1 MTTPTTR
8 AFYRSSA
15 ASSRSTSPSPPPL
28 FPGMVLPQDPPPYS
42 RRSNNNNSGSNT
54 NNHYTTTGM
63 PASTGSPNGN
73 SLSSSNFYS
82 SNTTTASVR
91 PTTIASV
98 AAATAASLVN
108 GIRGGARDKH
118 HHDNHH
124 HHNIHDSL
132 THTSRHHHSL
142 SNSSTQSDQI
152 PSALVDKHF
161 VYYPSSS
168 TSSRVRSLRK
178 RLLNRR
184 VIGFGLILA
193 LIALFSLIYLQ
204 PSIPSWQSHHQSDPA
219 HRQPNNH
226 DRYRYDFDYPL
237 DKPRQQAQELERQRV
252 LEQEREQKNRAWR
265 DQHQDDNSNTDTD
278 HSEPGSDN
286 SSSDNNRDQ
295 EEHGGLGSNSDSIN
309 HTDGAGS
316 DARTGPKTIDPE
328 SIVLYRILGN
338 DLPPRHRPGQTLSN
352 VRFILEHEP
361 EFNNTRKLWVLNR
374 IVDPQAESSIIQLL
388 DHHRQ
393 EYIRVPFVEGEYLK
407 QDFKLE
413 DFPEPDFFS
422 SDDYSTFSKVAKLRV
437 LDYTYHDKNRY
448 AMNNNGG
455 RNIAIQHGK
464 SNVDARWIFAFD
476 GNSFMTKNAMEEIKH
491 SIRKHGEV
499 IKYFVVPMARL
510 VDNSQLLKG
519 VDTRPNSKEEPQI
532 IFRNDAEDVYN
543 PDMRYGRRSKLELLW
558 RLGALERGK
567 ISKPSV
573 SWEPREREPIPDKAD
588 FKTVGWVFRLFSGK
602 RSQEENTRQS
612 AAIRAYN
619 RLLAIQDLIDGI
631 DERIAR
637 KTFRSNDLLVYKDD
651 ILMAN
656 RQKYWVG
663 ESGVTRMVNE
673 LQSKADGVLSTRLN
687 LLKKASAED
696 LIIYPADGLG
706 KPIIPKSAPSPIN
719 EDGSSKVITLQGLYD
734 EVTTLTLAHYFT
746 GNETFARAAA
756 NIVRTTL
763 LQEHDQY
770 APVHPT
776 TEETGY
782 LLDHGYSFPALN
794 RLPRVIPKKEGILA
808 SRPLLTIPKDL
819 LKADTMPAFLDSVRM
834 LHRIHV
840 LTQNEYIQLSL
851 VFSTWLEHLVNSPE
865 GIMYAK
871 QGDHRSSF
879 MDLHV
884 AALAAITDDVRLFL
898 RVVNRCR
905 MRVGRQFMII
915 QDSKIKMP
923 FENAYATRQSMAGL
937 LQPGGAATDV
947 SGQELAGMY
956 IDEENDDLDLSLD
969 QSISRPR
976 DLGSMLKDS
985 VMSSKEN
992 VLKYDINQGPIDPLE
1007 EEDEYQRKKP
1017 SPGLEKMVDSADGG
1031 ASKPASNQQQPV
1043 VASSTPPMVADGTGE
1058 PLYTVGELTEKYS
1071 ALNLQYWTL
1080 LTRMVD
1086 NSGMASA
1093 PDLWRHRS
1101 KRGYR
1106 LGDIVRNY
1114 VRQDHYRSSGLRKV
1128 TLDALLYTARTNYD
1142 HVPPRALLIQ
1152 EGDKQSSSSSATG
1165 AATGSSANKA
1175 NLDDRRRG
1183 GRPGSSRGSS
1193 ASSKPYNPS
1202 NEGVLEWGELGLE
1215 ANVFDALA
1223 KDEQDLQ
1230 DSLGGSLP
1238 GTGVP
1243 PFWMLGVVE

>member
-1 MTTPTTR
+1 MTSTNRT
-8 AFYRSSA
+8 FYRSSA

-42 RRSNNNNSGSNT
+42 RRSHHPIDSNMHPFS
-54 NNHYTTTGM
+54 N
-63 PASTGSPNGN
+63 SPNGR

-82 SNTTTASVR
+82 SPNSNAAVR
-91 PTTIASV
+91 PSTLASV
-98 AAATAASLVN
+98 AASAAALVN
-108 GIRGGARDKH
+108 GVTSGGINPDASE
-118 HHDNHH
+118 
-124 HHNIHDSL
+124 IHRS
-132 THTSRHHHSL
+132 TSPFSSRHRHTL
-142 SNSSTQSDQI
+142 SNSSTQSDL
-152 PSALVDKHF
+152 PSALVDKQF
-161 VYYPSSS
+161 VYYPGS
-168 TSSRVRSLRK
+168 TSASSRIRSLRR
-178 RLLNRR
+178 RLFSRKALIYY
-184 VIGFGLILA
+184 VVLGLI
-193 LIALFSLIYLQ
+193 SLLSILYLQ
-204 PSIPSWQSHHQSDPA
+204 PSVPLWKSRRSVESSRHPS
-219 HRQPNNH
+219 NH
-226 DRYRYDFDYPL
+226 DRYTYDFDYPL
-237 DKPRQQAQELERQRV
+237 DKNKQRAQEAERQKAY
-252 LEQEREQKNRAWR
+252 ERENSWR
-265 DQHQDDNSNTDTD
+265 YQEDDSNTGQS
-278 HSEPGSDN
+278 SEETLSQPDKK
-286 SSSDNNRDQ
+286 
-295 EEHGGLGSNSDSIN
+295 EELDLSYGSNSGYNNKEYPHDISGKISP
-309 HTDGAGS
+309 D
-316 DARTGPKTIDPE
+316 

-361 EFNNTRKLWVLNR
+361 QFEKTRKLWVLNR
-374 IVDPQAESSIIQLL
+374 IVDQHAETAIIQLL

-393 EYIRVPFVEGEYLK
+393 EYIRVPFEEQEYLK
-407 QDFKLE
+407 QDFRLE

-455 RNIAIQHGK
+455 RNIAINHGK
-464 SNVDARWIFAFD
+464 TKVDARWIFAFD
-476 GNSFMTKNAMEEIKH
+476 GNSFLTKNAMNEIKQA
-491 SIRKHGEV
+491 IQTHGDDV
-499 IKYFVVPMARL
+499 KYFVVPMARL

-519 VDTRPNSKEEPQI
+519 IDTRPNSKEEPQI
-532 IFRNDAEDVYN
+532 IFRNDAEDVYS

-573 SWEPREREPIPDKAD
+573 SWEPKERDPIPNKAD

-602 RSQEENTRQS
+602 RSQEESTRQS

-637 KTFRSNDLLVYKDD
+637 KTFRSHDLLVYKDS
-651 ILMAN
+651 ILRAN
-656 RQKYWVG
+656 RQRYWIG
-663 ESGVTRMVNE
+663 ESGVTTMVNE
-673 LQSKADGVLSTRLN
+673 LQSKACQVLSQRVN
-687 LLKKASAED
+687 LLKKASAEG
-696 LIIYPADGLG
+696 LILYPSDNQGN
-706 KPIIPKSAPSPIN
+706 PVVPPFSPSTVN
-719 EDGSSKVITLQGLYD
+719 EDGSSKIITLQGLYD

-763 LQEHDQY
+763 LQEHDQHV
-770 APVHPT
+770 ATHPT
-776 TEETGY
+776 TEDTGY

-794 RLPRVIPKKEGILA
+794 RLPRVIPKKEGTLN

-819 LKADTMPAFLDSVRM
+819 LKADTMPAFLDAVRM
-834 LHRIHV
+834 LHKIHV
-840 LTQNEYIQLSL
+840 LTQNEYIQLNL

-865 GIMYAK
+865 GILYAK

-905 MRVGRQFMII
+905 MRVGRQFMIV
-915 QDSKIKMP
+915 QDGKIKMP
-923 FENAYATRQSMAGL
+923 FESSFATRQSMAGI
-937 LQPGGAATDV
+937 LQPGGAAADV
-947 SGQELAGMY
+947 TGQELAGMY
-956 IDEENDDLDLSLD
+956 LDEENDDLDLSLD

-976 DLGSMLKDS
+976 DLGTMLKNS
-985 VMSSKEN
+985 VMSNK
-992 VLKYDINQGPIDPLE
+992 DIKTGSESNSSD
-1007 EEDEYQRKKP
+1007 EEDEYQRKQQTQ
-1017 SPGLEKMVDSADGG
+1017 DSSDMRVSEDEDDDSTLNAQQ
-1031 ASKPASNQQQPV
+1031 KQTQNQL
-1043 VASSTPPMVADGTGE
+1043 ASSTPPMVTEGNAE
-1058 PLYTVGELTEKYS
+1058 PMYTVSELTERYS

-1086 NSGMASA
+1086 NSEMASA

-1128 TLDALLYTARTNYD
+1128 TMDALLFTARANYD
-1142 HVPPRALLIQ
+1142 HIPPRALITLG
-1152 EGDKQSSSSSATG
+1152 ESDDYRKNTTSSST
-1165 AATGSSANKA
+1165 
-1175 NLDDRRRG
+1175 
-1183 GRPGSSRGSS
+1183 
-1193 ASSKPYNPS
+1193 SSKLYNPA
-1202 NEGVLEWGELGLE
+1202 NEGIMEWGNLGLE
-1215 ANVFDALA
+1215 ANIFEALA
-1223 KDEQDLQ
+1223 RDEQDLK

>member
-42 RRSNNNNSGSNT
+42 RRGNNNNSSNT
-54 NNHYTTTGM
+54 TTANHNHYTTTGM
-63 PASTGSPNGN
+63 PTTTGSPNGN
-73 SLSSSNFYS
+73 SLSSGNFYS

-98 AAATAASLVN
+98 AAATASLVN
-108 GIRGGARDKH
+108 GIRGGARENKINH
-118 HHDNHH
+118 HHDSHH
-124 HHNIHDSL
+124 MHD

-204 PSIPSWQSHHQSDPA
+204 PSIPSWQSRHHKSDPA
-219 HRQPNNH
+219 HRQPSNH

-237 DKPRQQAQELERQRV
+237 DKSRQQAQELERQRV
-252 LEQEREQKNRAWR
+252 LDQERKNHAWR
-265 DQHQDDNSNTDTD
+265 DQDQDDNSNTDQ
-278 HSEPGSDN
+278 SEPGSDN
-286 SSSDNNRDQ
+286 SASDNNKDQ
-295 EEHGGLGSNSDSIN
+295 EELGGLGSNPDSIDR
-309 HTDGAGS
+309 TDDNS
-316 DARTGPKTIDPE
+316 SSESRTGPKTIDPE

-491 SIRKHGEV
+491 SIRKHGEI

-519 VDTRPNSKEEPQI
+519 ADTRPNSKEEPQI

-573 SWEPREREPIPDKAD
+573 SWEPKEREPIPDKAD

-663 ESGVTRMVNE
+663 ESGVTRMINE

-706 KPIIPKSAPSPIN
+706 KPIIPKSAPSPTN

-770 APVHPT
+770 APIHPT

-840 LTQNEYIQLSL
+840 LTQNEYVQLSL

-865 GIMYAK
+865 GILYAK

-905 MRVGRQFMII
+905 MRVGH
-915 QDSKIKMP
+915 
-923 FENAYATRQSMAGL
+923 
-937 LQPGGAATDV
+937 
-947 SGQELAGMY
+947 
-956 IDEENDDLDLSLD
+956 
-969 QSISRPR
+969 
-976 DLGSMLKDS
+976 
-985 VMSSKEN
+985 
-992 VLKYDINQGPIDPLE
+992 NQ
-1007 EEDEYQRKKP
+1007 QQQ
-1017 SPGLEKMVDSADGG
+1017 
-1031 ASKPASNQQQPV
+1031 QQQPV
-1043 VASSTPPMVADGTGE
+1043 VASSTPHMVADGAGE
-1058 PLYTVGELTEKYS
+1058 PLYTVGELTERYS

-1086 NSGMASA
+1086 NSGIASA

-1106 LGDIVRNY
+1106 LGDILRNY
-1114 VRQDHYRSSGLRKV
+1114 VRQDHYRSSSLRKV

-1142 HVPPRALLIQ
+1142 HVPPRARMIQ
-1152 EGDKQSSSSSATG
+1152 EGDKQSSSATG
-1165 AATGSSANKA
+1165 AGSAGVSAGKVN
-1175 NLDDRRRG
+1175 NDDRRKG
-1183 GRPGSSRGSS
+1183 GRPVSLRGGPAS
-1193 ASSKPYNPS
+1193 SSKPYNPS

-1215 ANVFDALA
+1215 ANVFEALA
-1223 KDEQDLQ
+1223 KDDQDFQ

>member
-1 MTTPTTR
+1 MTTTSRT
-8 AFYRSSA
+8 FYRSSA

-42 RRSNNNNSGSNT
+42 RRSNHPSNGNMQHPYPGS
-54 NNHYTTTGM
+54 H
-63 PASTGSPNGN
+63 TGSPNGN

-82 SNTTTASVR
+82 SSNSNASVR
-91 PTTIASV
+91 SSTLASV
-98 AAATAASLVN
+98 AATATALVYGVRGNSGGGGNNRDHGYN
-108 GIRGGARDKH
+108 GDMYPSQQHITA
-118 HHDNHH
+118 
-124 HHNIHDSL
+124 
-132 THTSRHHHSL
+132 SRHHHSL
-142 SNSSTQSDQI
+142 SNSSTQSDL
-152 PSALVDKHF
+152 PSALVDKQF
-161 VYYPSSS
+161 VYYPSAS
-168 TSSRVRSLRK
+168 TSSRLRSLR
-178 RLLNRR
+178 RR
-184 VIGFGLILA
+184 
-193 LIALFSLIYLQ
+193 LFSKRAFHYYTIFAVIAILSLLYLQ
-204 PSIPSWQSHHQSDPA
+204 PSVPFWRSRHSVDTRYQPSS
-219 HRQPNNH
+219 NH
-226 DRYRYDFDYPL
+226 DRQKYDYDFDYPM
-237 DKPRQQAQELERQRV
+237 DKERQRVQELERQRA
-252 LEQEREQKNRAWR
+252 LERESRHWKDAPDDDDDENADPDRHSGDGAPQKNMD
-265 DQHQDDNSNTDTD
+265 DQHNVGYGSVPDN
-278 HSEPGSDN
+278 G
-286 SSSDNNRDQ
+286 RK
-295 EEHGGLGSNSDSIN
+295 DS
-309 HTDGAGS
+309 TG
-316 DARTGPKTIDPE
+316 RTGRYIDPE

-361 EFNNTRKLWVLNR
+361 DFNKTRKLWVLNR
-374 IVDPQAESSIIQLL
+374 IVDVQAETSIIQLL

-393 EYIRVPFVEGEYLK
+393 EYIRIPFEEQDYLK
-407 QDFKLE
+407 QDFRLE

-455 RNIAIQHGK
+455 RNVAIQHGK
-464 SNVDARWIFAFD
+464 ADVDARWIFAFD
-476 GNSFMTKNAMEEIKH
+476 GNSFLTPNAMGEIKLA
-491 SIRKHGEV
+491 IQDHGESV
-499 IKYFVVPMARL
+499 KYFVVPMARL

-532 IFRNDAEDVYN
+532 IFRNDAADVYN
-543 PDMRYGRRSKLELLW
+543 TDMRYGRRSKLELLW

-637 KTFRSNDLLVYKDD
+637 KTFRSNDLLVYKDST
-651 ILMAN
+651 LMAN

-663 ESGVTRMVNE
+663 EPGVSHMVQE
-673 LQSKADGVLSTRLN
+673 LQSKACHVLSTRVN

-696 LIIYPADGLG
+696 LLLYPADSQG
-706 KPIIPKSAPSPIN
+706 KPIIPASSPYAAVN

-763 LQEHDQY
+763 LQENDQY
-770 APVHPT
+770 VAAHPT

-794 RLPRVIPKKEGILA
+794 RLPRVIPKKEGILS

-819 LKADTMPAFLDSVRM
+819 LKADTMPAFLDAVRM

-905 MRVGRQFMII
+905 MRVGRQFMVV
-915 QDSKIKMP
+915 QDGKIKMP
-923 FENAYATRQSMAGL
+923 FESAYATRQSMAGI
-937 LQPGGAATDV
+937 LQPGGAAADV

-956 IDEENDDLDLSLD
+956 LDEENDELDLSLD
-969 QSISRPR
+969 QSISRPK
-976 DLGSMLKDS
+976 DLGAMMKDS
-985 VMSSKEN
+985 VTSNKGSGSS
-992 VLKYDINQGPIDPLE
+992 YDDAAETPE
-1007 EEDEYQRKKP
+1007 EEDDYQRKE
-1017 SPGLEKMVDSADGG
+1017 SPRNGSDADADGDDDKEDG
-1031 ASKPASNQQQPV
+1031 ASSNPQQGSV
-1043 VASSTPPMVADGTGE
+1043 HASSTPPLVSEGSAE
-1058 PLYTVGELTEKYS
+1058 PMYTVTELTERYS
-1071 ALNLQYWTL
+1071 TLNLQYWTL
-1080 LTRMVD
+1080 LTRMVG

-1114 VRQDHYRSSGLRKV
+1114 VRQDHYRSAGLRKV
-1128 TLDALLYTARTNYD
+1128 TMDALLYIARTNYD
-1142 HVPPRALLIQ
+1142 HIPPREQAVR
-1152 EGDKQSSSSSATG
+1152 EGASSSTG
-1165 AATGSSANKA
+1165 KGNVA
-1175 NLDDRRRG
+1175 
-1183 GRPGSSRGSS
+1183 
-1193 ASSKPYNPS
+1193 KPYNPA
-1202 NEGVLEWGELGLE
+1202 NEDVLEWGDLGLE
-1215 ANVFDALA
+1215 ANVFTALTRDD
-1223 KDEQDLQ
+1223 KDFK

-1238 GTGVP
+1238 DNGVP
-1243 PFWMLGVVE
+1243 PFWMLGIVE

>member
-1 MTTPTTR
+1 
-8 AFYRSSA
+8 
-15 ASSRSTSPSPPPL
+15 
-28 FPGMVLPQDPPPYS
+28 
-42 RRSNNNNSGSNT
+42 
-54 NNHYTTTGM
+54 
-63 PASTGSPNGN
+63 
-73 SLSSSNFYS
+73 
-82 SNTTTASVR
+82 
-91 PTTIASV
+91 
-98 AAATAASLVN
+98 
-108 GIRGGARDKH
+108 
-118 HHDNHH
+118 
-124 HHNIHDSL
+124 
-132 THTSRHHHSL
+132 
-142 SNSSTQSDQI
+142 
-152 PSALVDKHF
+152 
-161 VYYPSSS
+161 
-168 TSSRVRSLRK
+168 
-178 RLLNRR
+178 
-184 VIGFGLILA
+184 
-193 LIALFSLIYLQ
+193 
-204 PSIPSWQSHHQSDPA
+204 
-219 HRQPNNH
+219 
-226 DRYRYDFDYPL
+226 
-237 DKPRQQAQELERQRV
+237 
-252 LEQEREQKNRAWR
+252 
-265 DQHQDDNSNTDTD
+265 
-278 HSEPGSDN
+278 
-286 SSSDNNRDQ
+286 
-295 EEHGGLGSNSDSIN
+295 
-309 HTDGAGS
+309 
-316 DARTGPKTIDPE
+316 E

-361 EFNNTRKLWVLNR
+361 EFNNTRKIWVLNR

-388 DHHRQ
+388 EHHRQ
-393 EYIRVPFVEGEYLK
+393 EYFLVPFVESEYLK

-464 SNVDARWIFAFD
+464 TNVDARWIFAFD
-476 GNSFMTKNAMEEIKH
+476 GNSFLTKNAMEEIKH

-499 IKYFVVPMARL
+499 LKYFVVPMARL

-558 RLGALERGK
+558 RLGALERAK
-567 ISKPSV
+567 LSKPSV
-573 SWEPREREPIPDKAD
+573 SWEPREREPIPNKAD

-663 ESGVTRMVNE
+663 ESGVTRMVQE
-673 LQSKADGVLSTRLN
+673 LQSKADGVLSSRLN

-706 KPIIPKSAPSPIN
+706 KPIIP
-719 EDGSSKVITLQGLYD
+719 KVITLQGLYD

-770 APVHPT
+770 VPAHPT

-794 RLPRVIPKKEGILA
+794 RLPRVIPKKEGILS

-905 MRVGRQFMII
+905 MRVGRQFMIV
-915 QDSKIKMP
+915 QDGKIKMP

-937 LQPGGAATDV
+937 LQP
-947 SGQELAGMY
+947 
-956 IDEENDDLDLSLD
+956 
-969 QSISRPR
+969 
-976 DLGSMLKDS
+976 
-985 VMSSKEN
+985 
-992 VLKYDINQGPIDPLE
+992 
-1007 EEDEYQRKKP
+1007 
-1017 SPGLEKMVDSADGG
+1017 
-1031 ASKPASNQQQPV
+1031 
-1043 VASSTPPMVADGTGE
+1043 
-1058 PLYTVGELTEKYS
+1058 ELTERYS

-1086 NSGMASA
+1086 NSGIASA

-1114 VRQDHYRSSGLRKV
+1114 VRQDHYRSSSLRKV
-1128 TLDALLYTARTNYD
+1128 TMDALLYTARTNYD

-1152 EGDKQSSSSSATG
+1152 EGDKTATG
-1165 AATGSSANKA
+1165 TSAAGGAVK
-1175 NLDDRRRG
+1175 DDRRKEGRQTSARG
-1183 GRPGSSRGSS
+1183 G
-1193 ASSKPYNPS
+1193 KPYNPS

-1215 ANVFDALA
+1215 ANIFEALA
-1223 KDEQDLQ
+1223 KDDQDLQ

>member
-1 MTTPTTR
+1 MTTPSTR

-28 FPGMVLPQDPPPYS
+28 FPGMVHPQDPPPYS
-42 RRSNNNNSGSNT
+42 RRGNNPNH
-54 NNHYTTTGM
+54 HYTTTGM
-63 PASTGSPNGN
+63 PAAIGSPNGN
-73 SLSSSNFYS
+73 SLSSGNFYS
-82 SNTTTASVR
+82 SNNSSVR

-98 AAATAASLVN
+98 AAATASLVN
-108 GIRGGARDKH
+108 GIRGKHQDNRD
-118 HHDNHH
+118 NY
-124 HHNIHDSL
+124 I
-132 THTSRHHHSL
+132 SRHHHSL

-152 PSALVDKHF
+152 PSALVDKQF
-161 VYYPSSS
+161 VYHPSSS
-168 TSSRVRSLRK
+168 TASRVRSLRK
-178 RLLNRR
+178 RFFNRR
-184 VIGFGLILA
+184 VIGFGLLLA

-204 PSIPSWQSHHQSDPA
+204 PSIPSWKSSSRHYQSDTA
-219 HRQPNNH
+219 HRQPSNH
-226 DRYRYDFDYPL
+226 ERYKYDFDYPL
-237 DKPRQQAQELERQRV
+237 DKARQQAQERERLRV
-252 LEQEREQKNRAWR
+252 QEQERIWR
-265 DQHQDDNSNTDTD
+265 NQDDATNNDSSAGSDNTSGNNNLSSDNSN
-278 HSEPGSDN
+278 G
-286 SSSDNNRDQ
+286 Q
-295 EEHGGLGSNSDSIN
+295 EGLGGLSPNSHSLDR
-309 HTDGAGS
+309 TDNPPAS
-316 DARTGPKTIDPE
+316 QKGPKPIDPE

-361 EFNNTRKLWVLNR
+361 EFNQTRKLWVLNR

-393 EYIRVPFVEGEYLK
+393 EYIRVPFVEAEYLK

-476 GNSFMTKNAMEEIKH
+476 GNSFLTKNAMEEIKQA
-491 SIRKHGEV
+491 IRNYGET

-573 SWEPREREPIPDKAD
+573 SWEPKEREPIPDKAD
-588 FKTVGWVFRLFSGK
+588 FKTIGWVFRLFSGK

-637 KTFRSNDLLVYKDD
+637 KTFRSDQLLVYKDD

-656 RQKYWVG
+656 RQKYWIG
-663 ESGVTRMVNE
+663 ESGVTHMVQE
-673 LQSKADGVLSTRLN
+673 LQSKADSILSSRLN

-706 KPIIPKSAPSPIN
+706 KPIIPAHAPAAKN

-763 LQEHDQY
+763 LQEHDQI
-770 APVHPT
+770 APVHPS

-840 LTQNEYIQLSL
+840 LTQNEFIQLSL

-915 QDSKIKMP
+915 QDGKIKMP
-923 FENAYATRQSMAGL
+923 FESAYATRQSMAGL

-976 DLGSMLKDS
+976 DLGTMMKDS
-985 VMSSKEN
+985 VMSSKESAPD
-992 VLKYDINQGPIDPLE
+992 YDNNQGSNDGTIDPLAE

-1017 SPGLEKMVDSADGG
+1017 SPGLEKMMRDAADGG
-1031 ASKPASNQQQPV
+1031 SSKQQAPV
-1043 VASSTPPMVADGTGE
+1043 VASSTPHLVPDGTGE
-1058 PLYTVGELTEKYS
+1058 PIYTPAELTERYS
-1071 ALNLQYWTL
+1071 ALNLQYWTQ

-1114 VRQDHYRSSGLRKV
+1114 VRQDHYRSSTLRKV
-1128 TLDALLYTARTNYD
+1128 TLDALLYTARANYD
-1142 HVPPRALLIQ
+1142 HVPSRALLIQ
-1152 EGDKQSSSSSATG
+1152 EADNQAASEADKT
-1165 AATGSSANKA
+1165 NE
-1175 NLDDRRRG
+1175 DRRRG
-1183 GRPGSSRGSS
+1183 GAGRQSTAATSGRSS
-1193 ASSKPYNPS
+1193 APSSKPYNPS

-1215 ANVFDALA
+1215 ANVFEALA

-1243 PFWMLGVVE
+1243 PFWMLGVVG

>member
-1 MTTPTTR
+1 M
-8 AFYRSSA
+8 
-15 ASSRSTSPSPPPL
+15 
-28 FPGMVLPQDPPPYS
+28 
-42 RRSNNNNSGSNT
+42 
-54 NNHYTTTGM
+54 
-63 PASTGSPNGN
+63 
-73 SLSSSNFYS
+73 
-82 SNTTTASVR
+82 
-91 PTTIASV
+91 
-98 AAATAASLVN
+98 
-108 GIRGGARDKH
+108 
-118 HHDNHH
+118 
-124 HHNIHDSL
+124 
-132 THTSRHHHSL
+132 
-142 SNSSTQSDQI
+142 
-152 PSALVDKHF
+152 
-161 VYYPSSS
+161 
-168 TSSRVRSLRK
+168 
-178 RLLNRR
+178 
-184 VIGFGLILA
+184 
-193 LIALFSLIYLQ
+193 
-204 PSIPSWQSHHQSDPA
+204 
-219 HRQPNNH
+219 
-226 DRYRYDFDYPL
+226 
-237 DKPRQQAQELERQRV
+237 
-252 LEQEREQKNRAWR
+252 
-265 DQHQDDNSNTDTD
+265 
-278 HSEPGSDN
+278 
-286 SSSDNNRDQ
+286 
-295 EEHGGLGSNSDSIN
+295 
-309 HTDGAGS
+309 
-316 DARTGPKTIDPE
+316 
-328 SIVLYRILGN
+328 
-338 DLPPRHRPGQTLSN
+338 
-352 VRFILEHEP
+352 
-361 EFNNTRKLWVLNR
+361 
-374 IVDPQAESSIIQLL
+374 
-388 DHHRQ
+388 
-393 EYIRVPFVEGEYLK
+393 
-407 QDFKLE
+407 
-413 DFPEPDFFS
+413 
-422 SDDYSTFSKVAKLRV
+422 
-437 LDYTYHDKNRY
+437 
-448 AMNNNGG
+448 
-455 RNIAIQHGK
+455 
-464 SNVDARWIFAFD
+464 
-476 GNSFMTKNAMEEIKH
+476 
-491 SIRKHGEV
+491 
-499 IKYFVVPMARL
+499 
-510 VDNSQLLKG
+510 
-519 VDTRPNSKEEPQI
+519 
-532 IFRNDAEDVYN
+532 
-543 PDMRYGRRSKLELLW
+543 
-558 RLGALERGK
+558 GALERAK
-567 ISKPSV
+567 LSKPSV
-573 SWEPREREPIPDKAD
+573 SWEPREREPILNKAD

-637 KTFRSNDLLVYKDD
+637 KTFRSNDLLVYKDN

-663 ESGVTRMVNE
+663 ESGVTRMVQE
-673 LQSKADGVLSTRLN
+673 LQSKADGVLSSRLN

-706 KPIIPKSAPSPIN
+706 KPIIPKSAPSPTN
-719 EDGSSKVITLQGLYD
+719 DDGSSRVITLQGLYD

-770 APVHPT
+770 VPTHPT

-794 RLPRVIPKKEGILA
+794 RLPRVIPKKEGILS

-915 QDSKIKMP
+915 QDGKIKMP

-937 LQPGGAATDV
+937 LQPGGAASDV

-976 DLGSMLKDS
+976 DLGAMLKDS
-985 VMSSKEN
+985 MMSNKDATPN
-992 VLKYDINQGPIDPLE
+992 YDNTQVDPLAE
-1007 EEDEYQRKKP
+1007 EEDEYERKKP
-1017 SPGLEKMVDSADGG
+1017 SPGLEQMADL
-1031 ASKPASNQQQPV
+1031 ADSKPQQQQPV
-1043 VASSTPPMVADGTGE
+1043 VASSTPPLVPDGTGE
-1058 PLYTVGELTEKYS
+1058 PLYTVGELTERYS

-1086 NSGMASA
+1086 NSGIASA

-1114 VRQDHYRSSGLRKV
+1114 VRQDHYRSSSLRKV
-1128 TLDALLYTARTNYD
+1128 TMDALLYTARTNYD

-1152 EGDKQSSSSSATG
+1152 DGDKAATDTSAAGG
-1165 AATGSSANKA
+1165 AAK
-1175 NLDDRRRG
+1175 DDRRNGGRQTQATSARG
-1183 GRPGSSRGSS
+1183 G
-1193 ASSKPYNPS
+1193 KPYNPS

-1215 ANVFDALA
+1215 ANVFEALA
-1223 KDEQDLQ
+1223 KDDQDLQ

>member
-1 MTTPTTR
+1 MHP
-8 AFYRSSA
+8 F
-15 ASSRSTSPSPPPL
+15 
-28 FPGMVLPQDPPPYS
+28 
-42 RRSNNNNSGSNT
+42 SNT
-54 NNHYTTTGM
+54 
-63 PASTGSPNGN
+63 SNGR

-82 SNTTTASVR
+82 SPNTTTAVR
-91 PTTIASV
+91 PTTLSTV
-98 AAATAASLVN
+98 AATAAALVN
-108 GIRGGARDKH
+108 GVAGGAKNSDSNEMRRS
-118 HHDNHH
+118 NSPFAR
-124 HHNIHDSL
+124 HN
-132 THTSRHHHSL
+132 HSL
-142 SNSSTQSDQI
+142 SNSSTQSDL
-152 PSALVDKHF
+152 PSALVDKQF
-161 VYYPSSS
+161 IYYPSSS
-168 TSSRVRSLRK
+168 SVSSRFRSIRRRLFSRK
-178 RLLNRR
+178 ALAYYIIL
-184 VIGFGLILA
+184 GLISILSI
-193 LIALFSLIYLQ
+193 LYLQ
-204 PSIPSWQSHHQSDPA
+204 PSVPLWKSRRSVESSHTRS
-219 HRQPNNH
+219 NH

-237 DKPRQQAQELERQRV
+237 DRTRQQAQEAERKKAY
-252 LEQEREQKNRAWR
+252 ERENAWR
-265 DQHQDDNSNTDTD
+265 ED
-278 HSEPGSDN
+278 HSDGQSSEESPSD
-286 SSSDNNRDQ
+286 SEKKDELDIPY
-295 EEHGGLGSNSDSIN
+295 GSNPNTGDKDILHN
-309 HTDGAGS
+309 VEGA
-316 DARTGPKTIDPE
+316 IDPE

-361 EFNNTRKLWVLNR
+361 EFEKTRKLWVLNR
-374 IVDPQAESSIIQLL
+374 IVDQHAETAIIQLL
-388 DHHRQ
+388 EHHRQ
-393 EYIRVPFVEGEYLK
+393 EFIRIPFEEQEYLK
-407 QDFKLE
+407 QDFRIE

-437 LDYTYHDKNRY
+437 LDYTYHDKNKY

-455 RNIAIQHGK
+455 RNIAINHGK
-464 SNVDARWIFAFD
+464 TQVDARWIFAFD
-476 GNSFMTKNAMEEIKH
+476 GNSFLTENAMNEIKH
-491 SIRKHGEV
+491 AIQIYGDAV
-499 IKYFVVPMARL
+499 KYFVVPMARL

-532 IFRNDAEDVYN
+532 IFRNDAADVYN

-573 SWEPREREPIPDKAD
+573 SWEPKERDPIPDKAD

-637 KTFRSNDLLVYKDD
+637 KTFRSQNLLVYKDS
-651 ILMAN
+651 ILRAN

-663 ESGVTRMVNE
+663 ESSVAAMVHE
-673 LQSKADGVLSTRLN
+673 LQSKACQVLTKRVN

-696 LIIYPADGLG
+696 LIIYPGDTQG
-706 KPIIPKSAPSPIN
+706 KPIIPPNSPNTVN

-763 LQEHDQY
+763 LQEYDQHV
-770 APVHPT
+770 ATHPT
-776 TEETGY
+776 TEDTGY

-794 RLPRVIPKKEGILA
+794 RLPRVIPKKEGALN

-819 LKADTMPAFLDSVRM
+819 LKADTMPAFLDAVRM

-865 GIMYAK
+865 GILYAK

-905 MRVGRQFMII
+905 MRVGRQFMVV
-915 QDSKIKMP
+915 QDGKIKMP
-923 FENAYATRQSMAGL
+923 FESAYATRQSMAGI
-937 LQPGGAATDV
+937 LQPGGPAADV
-947 SGQELAGMY
+947 TGQELAGMY
-956 IDEENDDLDLSLD
+956 LDEENDDLDLSLD

-976 DLGSMLKDS
+976 DLGAMMKTSAMSNKDYKS
-985 VMSSKEN
+985 YGSQNNILDDEDEYEQKEEPS
-992 VLKYDINQGPIDPLE
+992 QGSLE
-1007 EEDEYQRKKP
+1007 QETNDDEEDEP
-1017 SPGLEKMVDSADGG
+1017 TPDS
-1031 ASKPASNQQQPV
+1031 QQQDPPQNQF
-1043 VASSTPPMVADGTGE
+1043 ASSTPPLVVDGNAE
-1058 PLYTVGELTEKYS
+1058 PIYTVSELTERYS
-1071 ALNLQYWTL
+1071 TLNLQYWTL

-1086 NSGMASA
+1086 NSEMASA

-1114 VRQDHYRSSGLRKV
+1114 VRQDHYRSSGLRKA
-1128 TLDALLYTARTNYD
+1128 TMDALMYTARTNYD
-1142 HVPPRALLIQ
+1142 NVPSRVLMTLEKATS
-1152 EGDKQSSSSSATG
+1152 DASDRRKSTG
-1165 AATGSSANKA
+1165 AAS
-1175 NLDDRRRG
+1175 
-1183 GRPGSSRGSS
+1183 P
-1193 ASSKPYNPS
+1193 KPHNPA
-1202 NEGVLEWGELGLE
+1202 NEGVLEWGNLGLE
-1215 ANVFDALA
+1215 ANIFEALA
-1223 KDEQDLQ
+1223 RDEQDLK
-1230 DSLGGSLP
+1230 DTLGGSLP

>member
-1 MTTPTTR
+1 
-8 AFYRSSA
+8 
-15 ASSRSTSPSPPPL
+15 
-28 FPGMVLPQDPPPYS
+28 MVHPQDPPPYS
-42 RRSNNNNSGSNT
+42 RRSNN
-54 NNHYTTTGM
+54 
-63 PASTGSPNGN
+63 PAAPNMHPYSPSPNSN

-82 SNTTTASVR
+82 SANSTASVR
-91 PTTIASV
+91 PSTLASV
-98 AAATAASLVN
+98 AATAAALVN
-108 GIRGGARDKH
+108 GVRGGHADGSSELRPP
-118 HHDNHH
+118 
-124 HHNIHDSL
+124 S
-132 THTSRHHHSL
+132 SRHNRSL
-142 SNSSTQSDQI
+142 SNSSTASDL
-152 PSALVDKHF
+152 PSALVDKQF
-161 VYYPSSS
+161 VYYPSPVA
-168 TSSRVRSLRK
+168 SSRLRSIRK
-178 RLLNRR
+178 RLFSRHA
-184 VIGFGLILA
+184 IGFWLLLGLIA
-193 LIALFSLIYLQ
+193 IFSLIYLQ
-204 PSIPSWQSHHQSDPA
+204 PSVPLWKSRRSTDASHY
-219 HRQPNNH
+219 PNNH

-237 DKPRQQAQELERQRV
+237 DKTRQQAQELERQRAAAGREDRWDGSADENSHSG
-252 LEQEREQKNRAWR
+252 EQSGRVSK
-265 DQHQDDNSNTDTD
+265 DDDVVRVDGHGSNHD
-278 HSEPGSDN
+278 SSAAGSAAYGSD
-286 SSSDNNRDQ
+286 R
-295 EEHGGLGSNSDSIN
+295 
-309 HTDGAGS
+309 
-316 DARTGPKTIDPE
+316 IDPE

-361 EFNNTRKLWVLNR
+361 EFTKTRKLWVLNR
-374 IVDPQAESSIIQLL
+374 IVDQHAEASIIQLL

-393 EYIRVPFVEGEYLK
+393 EYIRVPFEESEYLK

-464 SNVDARWIFAFD
+464 NKVDARWIFAFD
-476 GNSFMTKNAMEEIKH
+476 GNSFLTQNAMTEIKQA
-491 SIRKHGEV
+491 IQDYGDAV
-499 IKYFVVPMARL
+499 KYLVVPMARL

-532 IFRNDAEDVYN
+532 IFRNDAADVYN

-558 RLGALERGK
+558 RLGALERAK

-573 SWEPREREPIPDKAD
+573 SWEPKERDPIPDKAD
-588 FKTVGWVFRLFSGK
+588 FRTVGWVFRLFSGK

-619 RLLAIQDLIDGI
+619 RLLAIQDLIDGV

-637 KTFRSNDLLVYKDD
+637 KTFRSNELLVYKDAV
-651 ILMAN
+651 LRSN

-663 ESGVTRMVNE
+663 EAGVTVMVHE
-673 LQSKADGVLSTRLN
+673 LQSKACAVLSQRLN
-687 LLKKASAED
+687 LLKKASAES
-696 LIIYPADGLG
+696 LIIYPADAQG
-706 KPIIPKSAPSPIN
+706 KPVFPPSSPVMTN
-719 EDGSSKVITLQGLYD
+719 DDGSSRVITLQGLYN

-763 LQEHDQY
+763 LQEHDQHV
-770 APVHPT
+770 AVHPT
-776 TEETGY
+776 AEETGY

-794 RLPRVIPKKEGILA
+794 RLPRVIPKKEGVLS

-819 LKADTMPAFLDSVRM
+819 LTADTMPAFLDAVRM

-865 GIMYAK
+865 GILYAK

-905 MRVGRQFMII
+905 MRIGRQFMVV
-915 QDSKIKMP
+915 QDGKIKMP
-923 FENAYATRQSMAGL
+923 FESAYATRQSMAGL
-937 LQPGGAATDV
+937 LQPGGAAADV

-956 IDEENDDLDLSLD
+956 IDEESDDLDLSLD

-976 DLGSMLKDS
+976 DLGAMMKDS
-985 VMSSKEN
+985 MMSNSGDTPSYES
-992 VLKYDINQGPIDPLE
+992 QTEPSE
-1007 EEDEYQRKKP
+1007 EDDEYQRRQP
-1017 SPGLEKMVDSADGG
+1017 SLGLVNQDMSDDMDDGTSG
-1031 ASKPASNQQQPV
+1031 SQRQQQQRQQPL
-1043 VASSTPPMVADGTGE
+1043 VASSTPPLVADSAE
-1058 PLYTVGELTEKYS
+1058 PILSVAELTERYS

-1080 LTRMVD
+1080 LARMVD
-1086 NSGMASA
+1086 NSDMASA

-1114 VRQDHYRSSGLRKV
+1114 VRQDHYRSSGLRKA
-1128 TLDALLYTARTNYD
+1128 TMDALLYTARTNYD
-1142 HVPPRALLIQ
+1142 HVPSRVLMTIDSEPQTTTNRDK
-1152 EGDKQSSSSSATG
+1152 GDNA
-1165 AATGSSANKA
+1165 
-1175 NLDDRRRG
+1175 
-1183 GRPGSSRGSS
+1183 
-1193 ASSKPYNPS
+1193 KPYNPA
-1202 NEGVLEWGELGLE
+1202 NEGVLEWGDLGLE
-1215 ANVFDALA
+1215 ANIFEALA
-1223 KDEQDLQ
+1223 KDEQDLK

-1238 GTGVP
+1238 GSGVP

>member
-1 MTTPTTR
+1 MH
-8 AFYRSSA
+8 
-15 ASSRSTSPSPPPL
+15 
-28 FPGMVLPQDPPPYS
+28 PYS
-42 RRSNNNNSGSNT
+42 
-54 NNHYTTTGM
+54 
-63 PASTGSPNGN
+63 ASPNGN

-82 SNTTTASVR
+82 SSNSSTSARPSSFVSV
-91 PTTIASV
+91 
-98 AAATAASLVN
+98 AATAAALVN
-108 GIRGGARDKH
+108 GVRGSGTGGSELRAPSPH
-118 HHDNHH
+118 FPP
-124 HHNIHDSL
+124 
-132 THTSRHHHSL
+132 SRHHRTL
-142 SNSSTQSDQI
+142 SNSSTQSDL
-152 PSALVDKHF
+152 PSALVDKQF
-161 VYYPSSS
+161 VYYPSAS
-168 TSSRVRSLRK
+168 TSSRLRSVRK
-178 RLLNRR
+178 RLFSRGAVGYWIL
-184 VIGFGLILA
+184 LA
-193 LIALFSLIYLQ
+193 LIALFSLIFLQ
-204 PSIPSWQSHHQSDPA
+204 PSVPLWKSRHSVEAPHHSS
-219 HRQPNNH
+219 NH

-237 DKPRQQAQELERQRV
+237 DKTLQQAQEIERQRAAE
-252 LEQEREQKNRAWR
+252 LHNPQWKNYA
-265 DQHQDDNSNTDTD
+265 D
-278 HSEPGSDN
+278 E
-286 SSSDNNRDQ
+286 
-295 EEHGGLGSNSDSIN
+295 NSDSEEQSMG
-309 HTDGAGS
+309 GASDQQDRKDKLVRPDSHGS
-316 DARTGPKTIDPE
+316 KADSGSTEFSGLSGEVIDPE

-361 EFNNTRKLWVLNR
+361 EFNKTRKLWVLNR
-374 IVDPQAESSIIQLL
+374 IVDQHAEASIIQLL

-393 EYIRVPFVEGEYLK
+393 EYIRIPFDENEYLK

-464 SNVDARWIFAFD
+464 TKVDARWIFAFD
-476 GNSFMTKNAMEEIKH
+476 GNSFLTKNAMGEIKQA
-491 SIRKHGEV
+491 IQEYGDAV
-499 IKYFVVPMARL
+499 KYLVVPMARL

-532 IFRNDAEDVYN
+532 IFRNDADDVYN

-573 SWEPREREPIPDKAD
+573 SWEPKEREAMPDKAD
-588 FKTVGWVFRLFSGK
+588 FRTVGWVFRLFSGK

-637 KTFRSNDLLVYKDD
+637 KTFRSNDLLVYKDSV
-651 ILMAN
+651 LRAN
-656 RQKYWVG
+656 RQKYWIG
-663 ESGVTRMVNE
+663 ELGVTNMVHE
-673 LQSKADGVLSTRLN
+673 LQSKACGVLSRRAN

-696 LIIYPADGLG
+696 LIIFPADGQG
-706 KPIIPKSAPSPIN
+706 KPVIPQSSSATVN

-763 LQEHDQY
+763 LQEHDQHI
-770 APVHPT
+770 AVHPT

-794 RLPRVIPKKEGILA
+794 RLPRVIPKKEGVLN

-819 LKADTMPAFLDSVRM
+819 LKADTMPAFLDAVRI

-840 LTQNEYIQLSL
+840 LTQNEYIQLTL

-865 GIMYAK
+865 GILYAK

-884 AALAAITDDVRLFL
+884 ASLAAITDDVRLFL

-905 MRVGRQFMII
+905 MRVGRQFMVV
-915 QDSKIKMP
+915 QDGKIKMP

-937 LQPGGAATDV
+937 LQPGGAAADV

-976 DLGSMLKDS
+976 DLGAMMKDS
-985 VMSSKEN
+985 VMSDTD
-992 VLKYDINQGPIDPLE
+992 VLSNYESLNQGDTPED
-1007 EEDEYQRKKP
+1007 EDEYQRKQ
-1017 SPGLEKMVDSADGG
+1017 STQGSLEEYINDDS
-1031 ASKPASNQQQPV
+1031 SQQQQPL
-1043 VASSTPPMVADGTGE
+1043 VASSTPPLVTEGGELLLSVA
-1058 PLYTVGELTEKYS
+1058 ELTERYS

-1114 VRQDHYRSSGLRKV
+1114 VRQDHYRSPGLRKA
-1128 TLDALLYTARTNYD
+1128 TMDALLYTARTNYD
-1142 HVPPRALLIQ
+1142 HVPKRVLLTT
-1152 EGDKQSSSSSATG
+1152 EGKTPVV
-1165 AATGSSANKA
+1165 N
-1175 NLDDRRRG
+1175 DRRK
-1183 GRPGSSRGSS
+1183 SSDMSR
-1193 ASSKPYNPS
+1193 PYNPA
-1202 NEGVLEWGELGLE
+1202 NEGVLEWGDLGLE
-1215 ANVFDALA
+1215 ANIFEALER
-1223 KDEQDLQ
+1223 DEQDFE

>member
-1 MTTPTTR
+1 
-8 AFYRSSA
+8 
-15 ASSRSTSPSPPPL
+15 
-28 FPGMVLPQDPPPYS
+28 
-42 RRSNNNNSGSNT
+42 
-54 NNHYTTTGM
+54 M
-63 PASTGSPNGN
+63 PASTGNSPNGN

-108 GIRGGARDKH
+108 GIRGGAGANRGDKH
-118 HHDNHH
+118 HDSH
-124 HHNIHDSL
+124 HHNHHIHHDGHS
-132 THTSRHHHSL
+132 SRHHHSL

-168 TSSRVRSLRK
+168 SASSRLRSLRK

-204 PSIPSWQSHHQSDPA
+204 PAIPSWQSRHHQSDPA
-219 HRQPNNH
+219 HRQPNN
-226 DRYRYDFDYPL
+226 RT
-237 DKPRQQAQELERQRV
+237 
-252 LEQEREQKNRAWR
+252 WR
-265 DQHQDDNSNTDTD
+265 GQNNDDDSSSNGNSEN
-278 HSEPGSDN
+278 GSDN
-286 SSSDNNRDQ
+286 INSPSDNKNDQ
-295 EEHGGLGSNSDSIN
+295 EEHGGLAGSNPDSID
-309 HTDGAGS
+309 HTNNSSGS
-316 DARTGPKTIDPE
+316 RTGPKTIDPE

-361 EFNNTRKLWVLNR
+361 EFNNTRKIWVLNR

-388 DHHRQ
+388 EHHRQ
-393 EYIRVPFVEGEYLK
+393 EYFLVPFVESEYLK

-464 SNVDARWIFAFD
+464 TNVDARWIFAFD
-476 GNSFMTKNAMEEIKH
+476 GNSFLTKNAMEEIKH

-499 IKYFVVPMARL
+499 LKYFVVPMARL

-558 RLGALERGK
+558 RLGALERAK
-567 ISKPSV
+567 LSKPSV
-573 SWEPREREPIPDKAD
+573 SWEPREREPIPNKAD

-663 ESGVTRMVNE
+663 ESGVTRMVQE
-673 LQSKADGVLSTRLN
+673 LQSKADGVLSSRLN

-706 KPIIPKSAPSPIN
+706 KPIIPKSAPSPTN
-719 EDGSSKVITLQGLYD
+719 EDGSSRVITLQGLYD

-770 APVHPT
+770 VPAHPT

-794 RLPRVIPKKEGILA
+794 RLPRVIPKKEGILS

-834 LHRIHV
+834 LHRIH
-840 LTQNEYIQLSL
+840 
-851 VFSTWLEHLVNSPE
+851 HLVNSPE

-905 MRVGRQFMII
+905 MRVGRQFMIV
-915 QDSKIKMP
+915 QDGKIKMP

-937 LQPGGAATDV
+937 LQPGGAASDV

-976 DLGSMLKDS
+976 DLGAMLKDS
-985 VMSSKEN
+985 VMSSKDATPN
-992 VLKYDINQGPIDPLE
+992 YDSNQVDPLAE
-1007 EEDEYQRKKP
+1007 EEDEYERKKP
-1017 SPGLEKMVDSADGG
+1017 SPGLEQTADL
-1031 ASKPASNQQQPV
+1031 ADSKPQQQQQPL
-1043 VASSTPPMVADGTGE
+1043 VASSTPPLVPDGTGE
-1058 PLYTVGELTEKYS
+1058 PLYTVGELTERYS

-1086 NSGMASA
+1086 NSGIASA

-1114 VRQDHYRSSGLRKV
+1114 VRQDHYRSSSLRKV
-1128 TLDALLYTARTNYD
+1128 TMDALLYTARTNYD

-1152 EGDKQSSSSSATG
+1152 EGDKTATG
-1165 AATGSSANKA
+1165 TSAAGGAVK
-1175 NLDDRRRG
+1175 DDRRKEGRQTSARG
-1183 GRPGSSRGSS
+1183 G
-1193 ASSKPYNPS
+1193 KPYNPS

-1215 ANVFDALA
+1215 ANIFEALA
-1223 KDEQDLQ
+1223 KDDQDLQ

>member
-1 MTTPTTR
+1 MHP
-8 AFYRSSA
+8 Y
-15 ASSRSTSPSPPPL
+15 STS
-28 FPGMVLPQDPPPYS
+28 
-42 RRSNNNNSGSNT
+42 
-54 NNHYTTTGM
+54 
-63 PASTGSPNGN
+63 APNGH

-82 SNTTTASVR
+82 SSNSNASVR
-91 PTTIASV
+91 PSTFASV
-98 AAATAASLVN
+98 AATAAALVSGVRGSKSSNNNASLGSEIN
-108 GIRGGARDKH
+108 PSSPH
-118 HHDNHH
+118 FP
-124 HHNIHDSL
+124 S
-132 THTSRHHHSL
+132 SRHLRSL
-142 SNSSTQSDQI
+142 SNSSTQSDL
-152 PSALVDKHF
+152 PSALVDKHRH
-161 VYYPSSS
+161 P
-168 TSSRVRSLRK
+168 TD
-178 RLLNRR
+178 
-184 VIGFGLILA
+184 A
-193 LIALFSLIYLQ
+193 
-204 PSIPSWQSHHQSDPA
+204 PHHV
-219 HRQPNNH
+219 NNH

-237 DKPRQQAQELERQRV
+237 DKSRQQTQELERQKA
-252 LEQEREQKNRAWR
+252 LEREAQLRKDHEGANAYPEWQSGKGTPSQSDKNEGE
-265 DQHQDDNSNTDTD
+265 DF
-278 HSEPGSDN
+278 GS
-286 SSSDNNRDQ
+286 S
-295 EEHGGLGSNSDSIN
+295 HGYGSNSDSREEVPF
-309 HTDGAGS
+309 
-316 DARTGPKTIDPE
+316 RTGDAIDPE

-361 EFNNTRKLWVLNR
+361 EFNKTRKLWVLNR
-374 IVDPQAESSIIQLL
+374 IVDPHAEAAIIQLL

-393 EYIRVPFVEGEYLK
+393 EYIQIPFEEKEYLK
-407 QDFKLE
+407 QDFRLE

-455 RNIAIQHGK
+455 RNVAILHGK
-464 SNVDARWIFAFD
+464 TKVDARWIFAFD
-476 GNSFMTKNAMEEIKH
+476 GNSFLTKNAMAEIKLA
-491 SIRKHGEV
+491 IQMHGDA

-543 PDMRYGRRSKLELLW
+543 PNMRYGRRSKLELLW
-558 RLGALERGK
+558 RLGALERSK

-573 SWEPREREPIPDKAD
+573 SWEPKEREPIPDKAD
-588 FKTVGWVFRLFSGK
+588 YRTVGWVFRLFSGK

-637 KTFRSNDLLVYKDD
+637 KTFRSNDLLVYKDSV
-651 ILMAN
+651 LRAN

-663 ESGVTRMVNE
+663 EPGVATMVQE
-673 LQSKADGVLSTRLN
+673 LQSKACHVLSRRAN

-696 LIIYPADGLG
+696 LIIFPADAQG
-706 KPIIPKSAPSPIN
+706 KPIIPPSSPLTVS
-719 EDGSSKVITLQGLYD
+719 EDGSSKVITLQGLYN

-763 LQEHDQY
+763 LQENDQHV
-770 APVHPT
+770 AVHPT
-776 TEETGY
+776 AEDTGY

-794 RLPRVIPKKEGILA
+794 RLPRVIPKKEGVLNA
-808 SRPLLTIPKDL
+808 RPLLTIPKDL
-819 LKADTMPAFLDSVRM
+819 LTADTMPSFLDAVRM

-840 LTQNEYIQLSL
+840 LTQNEYIQLTL

-865 GIMYAK
+865 GILYAK

-884 AALAAITDDVRLFL
+884 AALAAVTDDVRLFL

-905 MRVGRQFMII
+905 MRVGRQFMVV
-915 QDSKIKMP
+915 QDGKIKMP
-923 FENAYATRQSMAGL
+923 FESAYATRQSMAGL
-937 LQPGGAATDV
+937 LQPGGAAADV

-976 DLGSMLKDS
+976 DLGAMMKDS
-985 VMSSKEN
+985 VMSNKGVNPGYESQAE
-992 VLKYDINQGPIDPLE
+992 PSE
-1007 EEDEYQRKKP
+1007 EEDEFQRKKP
-1017 SPGLEKMVDSADGG
+1017 GMDSSVLDLNDDEDDG
-1031 ASKPASNQQQPV
+1031 ASFMTPQQQQQQQQRQQQLQENL
-1043 VASSTPPMVADGTGE
+1043 VASSTPPLVPDGAAE
-1058 PLYTVGELTEKYS
+1058 PMYTVSELTERYS

-1086 NSGMASA
+1086 NAGMASA

-1114 VRQDHYRSSGLRKV
+1114 VRQDHYRSSGLRKA
-1128 TLDALLYTARTNYD
+1128 TMDALLYTARTNFD
-1142 HVPPRALLIQ
+1142 HVPPRVLLTH
-1152 EGDKQSSSSSATG
+1152 EGSGPSSTNGREEGYLAKPHNP
-1165 AATGSSANKA
+1165 ANE
-1175 NLDDRRRG
+1175 D
-1183 GRPGSSRGSS
+1183 
-1193 ASSKPYNPS
+1193 
-1202 NEGVLEWGELGLE
+1202 VLEWGELGLE
-1215 ANVFDALA
+1215 ANIFEALA
-1223 KDEQDLQ
+1223 RDEDDLK

>member
-1 MTTPTTR
+1 MTSTNN

-28 FPGMVLPQDPPPYS
+28 FPGMVHPQDPPPYT
-42 RRSNNNNSGSNT
+42 RRSNHPT
-54 NNHYTTTGM
+54 NVNGNGNVREYTLT
-63 PASTGSPNGN
+63 PNGH

-82 SNTTTASVR
+82 SSNTSASVR
-91 PTTIASV
+91 SSTLAAV
-98 AAATAASLVN
+98 AASAAALVKGVRGKSN
-108 GIRGGARDKH
+108 GSVHGSSETQSSTPFTPR
-118 HHDNHH
+118 
-124 HHNIHDSL
+124 HN
-132 THTSRHHHSL
+132 HSL
-142 SNSSTQSDQI
+142 SNSSTASDL
-152 PSALVDKHF
+152 PSALVDKQF
-161 VYYPSSS
+161 VYYPSTSA
-168 TSSRVRSLRK
+168 SSRLRSLRK
-178 RLLNRR
+178 RLFTKRAL
-184 VIGFGLILA
+184 GYYLILA
-193 LIALFSLIYLQ
+193 LIAFLLLFYLQ
-204 PSIPSWQSHHQSDPA
+204 PSIPLWKNRRSVDSQHHSSNRER
-219 HRQPNNH
+219 H
-226 DRYRYDFDYPL
+226 RYDYDYDYDYPL
-237 DKPRQQAQELERQRV
+237 DKSRQRAKELEHQRV
-252 LEQEREQKNRAWR
+252 
-265 DQHQDDNSNTDTD
+265 S
-278 HSEPGSDN
+278 
-286 SSSDNNRDQ
+286 DQ
-295 EEHGGLGSNSDSIN
+295 ENKPWKQEQGGHNDSERHSGEQTPDQPDKADLDQSYSHGSNSDLGRKGIPPR
-309 HTDGAGS
+309 AG
-316 DARTGPKTIDPE
+316 DTIDPE

-361 EFNNTRKLWVLNR
+361 EFEKTRKLWVLNR
-374 IVDPQAESSIIQLL
+374 IVDQHAEEAIIQLL

-393 EYIRVPFVEGEYLK
+393 EYIRVPFEENEYLK
-407 QDFKLE
+407 QDFRLE

-437 LDYTYHDKNRY
+437 LDYTYHDKNKY

-464 SNVDARWIFAFD
+464 TKVEARWIFAFD
-476 GNSFMTKNAMEEIKH
+476 GNSFLTKNAMNEIKL
-491 SIRKHGEV
+491 SIRDYGDTV
-499 IKYFVVPMARL
+499 KYFVVPMARL

-532 IFRNDAEDVYN
+532 IFRNDATDMYN
-543 PDMRYGRRSKLELLW
+543 TDMRYGRRSKLELLW

-573 SWEPREREPIPDKAD
+573 SWEPKEREPIPNKAD

-637 KTFRSNDLLVYKDD
+637 KTFRPSDLLVYKDSV
-651 ILMAN
+651 LRAN
-656 RQKYWVG
+656 RQKYWIG
-663 ESGVTRMVNE
+663 ESGVTIMVQE
-673 LQSKADGVLSTRLN
+673 LQTKACEVLSKRLN

-696 LIIYPADGLG
+696 LILYPGDSQG
-706 KPIIPKSAPSPIN
+706 KPIIPPSSSVNIAN
-719 EDGSSKVITLQGLYD
+719 EDGSSKIITLQGLYD

-763 LQEHDQY
+763 LQERDQY
-770 APVHPT
+770 VAVHPT
-776 TEETGY
+776 VEETGY

-794 RLPRVIPKKEGILA
+794 RLPRIIPKKEGAIG

-819 LKADTMPAFLDSVRM
+819 LKADTMPAFLDAVRM
-834 LHRIHV
+834 LHRVHV
-840 LTQNEYIQLSL
+840 LTQNEYIQLNL

-865 GIMYAK
+865 GIMYAR

-884 AALAAITDDVRLFL
+884 AALSAITDDVRLFL

-905 MRVGRQFMII
+905 MRVGRQFMVV
-915 QDSKIKMP
+915 QDGKIKMP
-923 FENAYATRQSMAGL
+923 FENAYATRQSMEGL
-937 LQPGGAATDV
+937 LQPGGAAADV

-956 IDEENDDLDLSLD
+956 LDEENDELDLSLD

-976 DLGSMLKDS
+976 DLGFMMKDS
-985 VMSSKEN
+985 VMANKAPNSDAEKKVESSEN
-992 VLKYDINQGPIDPLE
+992 DDDDDYQKKRRPDQDLTDQDVTDD
-1007 EEDEYQRKKP
+1007 EDDGFPAKP
-1017 SPGLEKMVDSADGG
+1017 QEKQ
-1031 ASKPASNQQQPV
+1031 QQQPL
-1043 VASSTPPMVADGTGE
+1043 VASSTPPLVPEGSGE
-1058 PLYTVGELTEKYS
+1058 PIYTVAELTERYS
-1071 ALNLQYWTL
+1071 TLNLQYWTL

-1086 NSGMASA
+1086 NSGMSSA

-1114 VRQDHYRSSGLRKV
+1114 VRQDHYRSPALRKV
-1128 TLDALLYTARTNYD
+1128 TMDALLYTARRNYD
-1142 HVPPRALLIQ
+1142 HVPSRALLTM
-1152 EGDKQSSSSSATG
+1152 GGSSS
-1165 AATGSSANKA
+1165 GSSSTLAANDRQKVEKYAKPFNPA
-1175 NLDDRRRG
+1175 NVD
-1183 GRPGSSRGSS
+1183 
-1193 ASSKPYNPS
+1193 
-1202 NEGVLEWGELGLE
+1202 VLEWGDLGLE
-1215 ANVFDALA
+1215 ANTFEALA
-1223 KDEQDLQ
+1223 TDENDFK

>member
-1 MTTPTTR
+1 MTSSNR
-8 AFYRSSA
+8 NFYRSSA

-42 RRSNNNNSGSNT
+42 RRSHHPIDPNMHPLSS
-54 NNHYTTTGM
+54 
-63 PASTGSPNGN
+63 SPNGR

-82 SNTTTASVR
+82 SSTSTAAVR
-91 PTTIASV
+91 PSTL
-98 AAATAASLVN
+98 AAVTATAAALVN
-108 GIRGGARDKH
+108 GVRGGGLNNNDSE
-118 HHDNHH
+118 
-124 HHNIHDSL
+124 IHPSNSPFQS
-132 THTSRHHHSL
+132 SRHHHTL
-142 SNSSTQSDQI
+142 SNTSTQSDL
-152 PSALVDKHF
+152 PSALVDKQF
-161 VYYPSSS
+161 IYYPASTS
-168 TSSRVRSLRK
+168 TSSRLRSIRRRLFSRK
-178 RLLNRR
+178 ALSYY
-184 VIGFGLILA
+184 VILGLISILSI
-193 LIALFSLIYLQ
+193 LYLQ
-204 PSIPSWQSHHQSDPA
+204 PSIPLWKSHRSVESPHPS
-219 HRQPNNH
+219 NH
-226 DRYRYDFDYPL
+226 DRYKYDFDYPL
-237 DKPRQQAQELERQRV
+237 DKTRQRAQEAERQKALERDNPWKN
-252 LEQEREQKNRAWR
+252 QE
-265 DQHQDDNSNTDTD
+265 DNDGQS
-278 HSEPGSDN
+278 SEETPS
-286 SSSDNNRDQ
+286 Q
-295 EEHGGLGSNSDSIN
+295 PEKKEELDIPYGSNPGFGNKEFPHDIV
-309 HTDGAGS
+309 G
-316 DARTGPKTIDPE
+316 KVDPE

-361 EFNNTRKLWVLNR
+361 EFEKTRKLWVLNR
-374 IVDPQAESSIIQLL
+374 IVDQHAETAIIQLL

-393 EYIRVPFVEGEYLK
+393 EYIRIPFEEQEYLK
-407 QDFKLE
+407 QDFRLE

-455 RNIAIQHGK
+455 RNIAINHGK
-464 SNVDARWIFAFD
+464 TEVDARWIFAFD
-476 GNSFMTKNAMEEIKH
+476 GNSFLTKNAMNEIKQA
-491 SIRKHGEV
+491 IQTHGDA

-573 SWEPREREPIPDKAD
+573 SWEPKERDPIPDKAD

-637 KTFRSNDLLVYKDD
+637 KTFRSHDLLVYKDS
-651 ILMAN
+651 ILRAN

-663 ESGVTRMVNE
+663 ESGVGAMVHE
-673 LQSKADGVLSTRLN
+673 LQSKACQVLSKRVN

-696 LIIYPADGLG
+696 LILYPGDSQG
-706 KPIIPKSAPSPIN
+706 KPIIPPSSPSTVN

-763 LQEHDQY
+763 LQEHDQHV
-770 APVHPT
+770 ATHPT
-776 TEETGY
+776 TEDTGY

-794 RLPRVIPKKEGILA
+794 RLPRVIPKKEGALN

-819 LKADTMPAFLDSVRM
+819 LKADTMPAFLDAVRM

-840 LTQNEYIQLSL
+840 LTQNEYIQLNL

-865 GIMYAK
+865 GILYAK

-905 MRVGRQFMII
+905 MRVGRQFMVV
-915 QDSKIKMP
+915 QDGKIKMP
-923 FENAYATRQSMAGL
+923 FESAYATRQSMAGI
-937 LQPGGAATDV
+937 LQPGGPAADV
-947 SGQELAGMY
+947 TGQELAGMY
-956 IDEENDDLDLSLD
+956 LDEENDDLDLSLD

-976 DLGSMLKDS
+976 DLGAMMKGS
-985 VMSSKEN
+985 VMSNKDSRLNDETQAN
-992 VLKYDINQGPIDPLE
+992 ASDD
-1007 EEDEYQRKKP
+1007 EDEYQRKQRP
-1017 SPGLEKMVDSADGG
+1017 QANLDINDDEDDG
-1031 ASKPASNQQQPV
+1031 STPYSEQKQPQV
-1043 VASSTPPMVADGTGE
+1043 QVASSTPPLVADGNAE
-1058 PLYTVGELTEKYS
+1058 PMYTVSELTERYS

-1086 NSGMASA
+1086 NSEMASA

-1114 VRQDHYRSSGLRKV
+1114 VRQDHYRSSGLRKA
-1128 TLDALLYTARTNYD
+1128 TMDALLYTARTNYD
-1142 HVPPRALLIQ
+1142 HIPPRSLITL
-1152 EGDKQSSSSSATG
+1152 EESTSNDRRKSAGVSSSSS
-1165 AATGSSANKA
+1165 S
-1175 NLDDRRRG
+1175 
-1183 GRPGSSRGSS
+1183 SSR
-1193 ASSKPYNPS
+1193 PFNPA
-1202 NEGVLEWGELGLE
+1202 NEGVLEWGNLGLE
-1215 ANVFDALA
+1215 ANIFEALA
-1223 KDEQDLQ
+1223 RDEQDLK

>member
-1 MTTPTTR
+1 MTTPSTR

-42 RRSNNNNSGSNT
+42 RRGNPTNNTSSNNN
-54 NNHYTTTGM
+54 YTTTGM

-98 AAATAASLVN
+98 TVATAASLVN
-108 GIRGGARDKH
+108 GIRGGKSNNGHHHHDGH
-118 HHDNHH
+118 HHDNHP
-124 HHNIHDSL
+124 
-132 THTSRHHHSL
+132 SRHHHSL
-142 SNSSTQSDQI
+142 SNSSTSSDQI

-168 TSSRVRSLRK
+168 STSSRLRSLRK

-204 PSIPSWQSHHQSDPA
+204 PSIPSWQSRHQSDPA
-219 HRQPNNH
+219 HRPNNH

-237 DKPRQQAQELERQRV
+237 DKSRQQAQELERQRV
-252 LEQEREQKNRAWR
+252 LEQERNHNSNHGSR
-265 DQHQDDNSNTDTD
+265 DQDDDDNSD
-278 HSEPGSDN
+278 PGSDN
-286 SSSDNNRDQ
+286 SNSAPDSNRNR
-295 EEHGGLGSNSDSIN
+295 EEHGGLGSNPDSIDR
-309 HTDGAGS
+309 TDGSSAP
-316 DARTGPKTIDPE
+316 RTPPVQPTIDPE

-352 VRFILEHEP
+352 VRFILEHES
-361 EFNNTRKLWVLNR
+361 EFNTTRKIWVLNR

-388 DHHRQ
+388 EHHRQ
-393 EYIRVPFVEGEYLK
+393 EYFRVPFVEADYLK

-491 SIRKHGEV
+491 SIRKHGETT
-499 IKYFVVPMARL
+499 KYFVVPMARL

-532 IFRNDAEDVYN
+532 IFRNDADDVYN

-573 SWEPREREPIPDKAD
+573 SWEPREREPIPNKAE

-637 KTFRSNDLLVYKDD
+637 KTFRSNDLLVYKDA

-656 RQKYWVG
+656 RQKYWIG

-673 LQSKADGVLSTRLN
+673 LQSKADHVLSSRLN

-696 LIIYPADGLG
+696 LIIYPADGQG
-706 KPIIPKSAPSPIN
+706 KPIVPKSVPTPVN

-770 APVHPT
+770 VATHPS
-776 TEETGY
+776 TEGETGY

-794 RLPRVIPKKEGILA
+794 RLPRVIPKKEGILN

-840 LTQNEYIQLSL
+840 LTQNEYVQLSL

-915 QDSKIKMP
+915 QDGKIKMP

-937 LQPGGAATDV
+937 LQPGGAASDV

-976 DLGSMLKDS
+976 DLGSMMKES
-985 VMSSKEN
+985 VMTDKDAAPT
-992 VLKYDINQGPIDPLE
+992 YDNNQNDPLAE
-1007 EEDEYQRKKP
+1007 EEDEYERKKP
-1017 SPGLEKMVDSADGG
+1017 SSGLEKMMNGADS
-1031 ASKPASNQQQPV
+1031 SKHQQQEQQPV
-1043 VASSTPPMVADGTGE
+1043 VASSTPQMVPDGTGE
-1058 PLYTVGELTEKYS
+1058 PLYTVSELTERYS

-1086 NSGMASA
+1086 NSGIASA

-1114 VRQDHYRSSGLRKV
+1114 VRQDHFRSPALRKV

-1152 EGDKQSSSSSATG
+1152 EGDKQQQQQSPTAAATKANDDRQKGGRQVTRGGSAASSSF
-1165 AATGSSANKA
+1165 
-1175 NLDDRRRG
+1175 
-1183 GRPGSSRGSS
+1183 
-1193 ASSKPYNPS
+1193 SKPHNPS

-1215 ANVFDALA
+1215 ANVFEALA
-1223 KDEQDLQ
+1223 KDDQDLQ

>member
-1 MTTPTTR
+1 MTSSNRT
-8 AFYRSSA
+8 FYRSSA

-42 RRSNNNNSGSNT
+42 RRGNHPMNGNT
-54 NNHYTTTGM
+54 QYSQTV
-63 PASTGSPNGN
+63 GSPNSN

-82 SNTTTASVR
+82 SSNTTTSVR
-91 PTTIASV
+91 PSTLAAVAST
-98 AAATAASLVN
+98 AAALVN
-108 GIRGGARDKH
+108 GVRGGGGGGHGGRDH
-118 HHDNHH
+118 GYHGDPYPSQQQ
-124 HHNIHDSL
+124 IAS
-132 THTSRHHHSL
+132 SRHHQTL
-142 SNSSTQSDQI
+142 SNSSTQSDL
-152 PSALVDKHF
+152 PSALVDKQF
-161 VYYPSSS
+161 VYYPASGSA
-168 TSSRVRSLRK
+168 SRLRSLRK
-178 RLLNRR
+178 RFLSRR
-184 VIGFGLILA
+184 ALGIYSILA
-193 LIALFSLIYLQ
+193 LIAIFSVIYLQ
-204 PSIPSWQSHHQSDPA
+204 PSVPSWRGRRSVEHYPS
-219 HRQPNNH
+219 NH
-226 DRYRYDFDYPL
+226 DRHKYDYDFDYPL
-237 DKPRQQAQELERQRV
+237 DKTRQRAQELERQRAFE
-252 LEQEREQKNRAWR
+252 LENQAKHTEVDPARPGES
-265 DQHQDDNSNTDTD
+265 HPNSNGEQQQNDAGFGTHPDRSSQED
-278 HSEPGSDN
+278 SVGSG
-286 SSSDNNRDQ
+286 R
-295 EEHGGLGSNSDSIN
+295 
-309 HTDGAGS
+309 A
-316 DARTGPKTIDPE
+316 AIDPE

-361 EFNNTRKLWVLNR
+361 EFTNTRKLWVLNR
-374 IVDPQAESSIIQLL
+374 IVDQQAEASIIQLL

-393 EYIRVPFVEGEYLK
+393 EYIQVPFEEEEYLK
-407 QDFKLE
+407 QDFRLE

-464 SNVDARWIFAFD
+464 TNVDARWIFAFD
-476 GNSFMTKNAMEEIKH
+476 GNSFLTPNAMGEIKLA
-491 SIRKHGEV
+491 IQQYGES

-532 IFRNDAEDVYN
+532 IFRNDAADVYN

-573 SWEPREREPIPDKAD
+573 SWEPKEREPIPDKAD

-637 KTFRSNDLLVYKDD
+637 KTFRSHDLLVYKDST
-651 ILMAN
+651 LMAN
-656 RQKYWVG
+656 RQKYWIG
-663 ESGVTRMVNE
+663 DTGVTSMVNE
-673 LQSKADGVLSTRLN
+673 LQSKACDVLSTRVN

-696 LIIYPADGLG
+696 LILYPADSQG
-706 KPIIPKSAPSPIN
+706 KPIIPPTSAITVN
-719 EDGSSKVITLQGLYD
+719 EDGSSKIITLQGLYD

-763 LQEHDQY
+763 LQENDQY
-770 APVHPT
+770 VAAHPT

-794 RLPRVIPKKEGILA
+794 RLPRVIPKKEGSLS

-819 LKADTMPAFLDSVRM
+819 LKADTMPAFLDAVRM

-905 MRVGRQFMII
+905 MRVGRQFMVV
-915 QDSKIKMP
+915 QDGKIKMP
-923 FENAYATRQSMAGL
+923 FESAYASRQSLAGM
-937 LQPGGAATDV
+937 LQPGGAAADV

-956 IDEENDDLDLSLD
+956 LDEENDDLDLSLD

-976 DLGSMLKDS
+976 DLGSMMKDTGTTNKDNNIKHDGQS
-985 VMSSKEN
+985 TNGSDDDEDYRRKKGKKGASEV
-992 VLKYDINQGPIDPLE
+992 DPTE
-1007 EEDEYQRKKP
+1007 EEDKYSSTSSEQK
-1017 SPGLEKMVDSADGG
+1017 
-1031 ASKPASNQQQPV
+1031 QPPV
-1043 VASSTPPMVADGTGE
+1043 NVQASSTPPLVADGAE
-1058 PLYTVGELTEKYS
+1058 PMYSAAELTERYS

-1080 LTRMVD
+1080 LTRMVG

-1128 TLDALLYTARTNYD
+1128 TMDALMYTARVNYD
-1142 HVPPRALLIQ
+1142 HVPPRAVITL
-1152 EGDKQSSSSSATG
+1152 GDSNNKVGQNQKG
-1165 AATGSSANKA
+1165 ANSK
-1175 NLDDRRRG
+1175 
-1183 GRPGSSRGSS
+1183 
-1193 ASSKPYNPS
+1193 SSKPSNPA

-1215 ANVFDALA
+1215 PNVFEALMR
-1223 KDEQDLQ
+1223 DDQDMKE
-1230 DSLGGSLP
+1230 SLGGSLP
-1238 GTGVP
+1238 DTGVP
-1243 PFWMLGVVE
+1243 PFWMLGIVE

>member
-1 MTTPTTR
+1 MTTPSTR

-42 RRSNNNNSGSNT
+42 RRSNNNNNNNT
-54 NNHYTTTGM
+54 HYTTTGM
-63 PASTGSPNGN
+63 PASTGNSPNGN

-108 GIRGGARDKH
+108 GIRGGAGANRGDKH
-118 HHDNHH
+118 HDSH
-124 HHNIHDSL
+124 HHNHHIHHDGHS
-132 THTSRHHHSL
+132 SRHHHSL

-168 TSSRVRSLRK
+168 SASSRLRSLRK

-204 PSIPSWQSHHQSDPA
+204 PTIPSWQSRHHQSDPA

-226 DRYRYDFDYPL
+226 DRYKYDFDYPL
-237 DKPRQQAQELERQRV
+237 DKSRQQAQELERQRV
-252 LEQEREQKNRAWR
+252 LEQERNNDRTWR
-265 DQHQDDNSNTDTD
+265 GQNNDDDSSSNGNSEN
-278 HSEPGSDN
+278 GSDN
-286 SSSDNNRDQ
+286 INSPSDNKNDQ
-295 EEHGGLGSNSDSIN
+295 EEHGGLAGSNPDSID
-309 HTDGAGS
+309 HTNNSSGS
-316 DARTGPKTIDPE
+316 RTGPKTIDPE

-361 EFNNTRKLWVLNR
+361 EFNNTRKIWVLNR

-388 DHHRQ
+388 EHHRQ
-393 EYIRVPFVEGEYLK
+393 EYFLVPFVESEYLK

-464 SNVDARWIFAFD
+464 TNVDARWIFAFD
-476 GNSFMTKNAMEEIKH
+476 GNSFLTKNAMEEIKH

-499 IKYFVVPMARL
+499 LKYFVVPMARL

-558 RLGALERGK
+558 RLGALERAK
-567 ISKPSV
+567 LSKPSV
-573 SWEPREREPIPDKAD
+573 SWEPREREPIPNKAD

-663 ESGVTRMVNE
+663 ESGVTRMVQE
-673 LQSKADGVLSTRLN
+673 LQSKADGVLSSRLN

-706 KPIIPKSAPSPIN
+706 KPIIPKSAPSPTN
-719 EDGSSKVITLQGLYD
+719 EDGSSRVITLQGLYD

-770 APVHPT
+770 VPAHPT

-794 RLPRVIPKKEGILA
+794 RLPRVIPKKEGILS

-905 MRVGRQFMII
+905 MRVGRQFMIV
-915 QDSKIKMP
+915 QDGKIKMP

-937 LQPGGAATDV
+937 LQPGGAASDV

-976 DLGSMLKDS
+976 DLGAMLKDS
-985 VMSSKEN
+985 VMSSKDATPN
-992 VLKYDINQGPIDPLE
+992 YDSNQVDPLAE
-1007 EEDEYQRKKP
+1007 EEDEYERKKP
-1017 SPGLEKMVDSADGG
+1017 SPGLEQTADL
-1031 ASKPASNQQQPV
+1031 ADSKPQQQQQPL
-1043 VASSTPPMVADGTGE
+1043 VASSTPPLVPDGTGE
-1058 PLYTVGELTEKYS
+1058 PLYTVGELTERYS

-1086 NSGMASA
+1086 NSGIASA

-1114 VRQDHYRSSGLRKV
+1114 VRQDHYRSSSLRKV
-1128 TLDALLYTARTNYD
+1128 TMDALLYTARTNYD

-1152 EGDKQSSSSSATG
+1152 EGDKTATG
-1165 AATGSSANKA
+1165 TSAAGGAVK
-1175 NLDDRRRG
+1175 DDRRKEGRQTSARG
-1183 GRPGSSRGSS
+1183 G
-1193 ASSKPYNPS
+1193 KPYNPS

-1215 ANVFDALA
+1215 ANIFEALA
-1223 KDEQDLQ
+1223 KDDQDLQ

>member
-1 MTTPTTR
+1 MTSANR
-8 AFYRSSA
+8 NFYRSSA

-42 RRSNNNNSGSNT
+42 RRSHHPIDPNMHPLSN
-54 NNHYTTTGM
+54 
-63 PASTGSPNGN
+63 SPNGR

-82 SNTTTASVR
+82 SSPSTAAVR
-91 PTTIASV
+91 PSTLAAV
-98 AAATAASLVN
+98 AATAAALVN
-108 GIRGGARDKH
+108 GVRGGSPNNNDYE
-118 HHDNHH
+118 
-124 HHNIHDSL
+124 IHPSNSPFPS
-132 THTSRHHHSL
+132 SRHHRTL
-142 SNSSTQSDQI
+142 SNTSTQSDL
-152 PSALVDKHF
+152 PSALVDKQF
-161 VYYPSSS
+161 VYYPAS
-168 TSSRVRSLRK
+168 TSASSRLRSIRR
-178 RLLNRR
+178 RLFSKKALGYYI
-184 VIGFGLILA
+184 VLGLISILSI
-193 LIALFSLIYLQ
+193 LYLQ
-204 PSIPSWQSHHQSDPA
+204 PSIFWKSHRSVESPHPS
-219 HRQPNNH
+219 NH

-237 DKPRQQAQELERQRV
+237 DKTRQRAQEAERQKARERENPWKNQENNNDGQLSEEVPRQPDVKEEL
-252 LEQEREQKNRAWR
+252 
-265 DQHQDDNSNTDTD
+265 DI
-278 HSEPGSDN
+278 PYGSSPD
-286 SSSDNNRDQ
+286 
-295 EEHGGLGSNSDSIN
+295 LGNKKFPHDIV
-309 HTDGAGS
+309 GE
-316 DARTGPKTIDPE
+316 IDPE

-361 EFNNTRKLWVLNR
+361 EFEKTRKLWVLNR
-374 IVDPQAESSIIQLL
+374 IVDQHAETAIIQLL

-393 EYIRVPFVEGEYLK
+393 EYIRIPFEEREYLK

-455 RNIAIQHGK
+455 RNIAINHGK
-464 SNVDARWIFAFD
+464 TEVDARWIFAFD
-476 GNSFMTKNAMEEIKH
+476 GNSFLTKNAMNEIKQA
-491 SIRKHGEV
+491 IQTHGNAV
-499 IKYFVVPMARL
+499 KYFVVPMARL

-519 VDTRPNSKEEPQI
+519 IDTRPNSKEEPQI

-573 SWEPREREPIPDKAD
+573 SWEPKERDPIPDKAD

-602 RSQEENTRQS
+602 KSQEENTRQS

-637 KTFRSNDLLVYKDD
+637 KTFRSHDLLVYKDS
-651 ILMAN
+651 ILRAN

-663 ESGVTRMVNE
+663 ESGVGTMVNE
-673 LQSKADGVLSTRLN
+673 LQSKACQVLSRRVN

-696 LIIYPADGLG
+696 LILYPSDSQG
-706 KPIIPKSAPSPIN
+706 KPIIPPSSPSTVN

-763 LQEHDQY
+763 LQEHDQHV
-770 APVHPT
+770 AAHPS
-776 TEETGY
+776 TEDTGY

-794 RLPRVIPKKEGILA
+794 RLPRVIPKKEGSLN

-819 LKADTMPAFLDSVRM
+819 LKADTMPAFLDAVRM

-840 LTQNEYIQLSL
+840 LTQNEYIQLNL

-865 GIMYAK
+865 GILYAK
-871 QGDHRSSF
+871 QGDH
-879 MDLHV
+879 
-884 AALAAITDDVRLFL
+884 

-905 MRVGRQFMII
+905 MRVGRQFMVV
-915 QDSKIKMP
+915 QDGKIKMP
-923 FENAYATRQSMAGL
+923 FESAYATRQSMAGI
-937 LQPGGAATDV
+937 LQPGGPAADV
-947 SGQELAGMY
+947 TGQELAGMY
-956 IDEENDDLDLSLD
+956 LDEENDDLDLSLD

-976 DLGSMLKDS
+976 DLGSMIKGS
-985 VMSSKEN
+985 VMSNKDSRPNSETQAN
-992 VLKYDINQGPIDPLE
+992 APDD
-1007 EEDEYQRKKP
+1007 EDEYQRKQRPQANSDIKDDE
-1017 SPGLEKMVDSADGG
+1017 GDG
-1031 ASKPASNQQQPV
+1031 STPYSQQKQSQTQ
-1043 VASSTPPMVADGTGE
+1043 VASSTPPLVADGNAE
-1058 PLYTVGELTEKYS
+1058 PMYTVSELTERYS
-1071 ALNLQYWTL
+1071 TLNLQYWTL

-1086 NSGMASA
+1086 NTEMASA

-1114 VRQDHYRSSGLRKV
+1114 VRQDHYRSSGLRKA
-1128 TLDALLYTARTNYD
+1128 TMDALLYTARANYD
-1142 HVPPRALLIQ
+1142 HIPPRSLITL
-1152 EGDKQSSSSSATG
+1152 EESTSSNGRKSVGASSSSS
-1165 AATGSSANKA
+1165 S
-1175 NLDDRRRG
+1175 
-1183 GRPGSSRGSS
+1183 RPF
-1193 ASSKPYNPS
+1193 NPA
-1202 NEGVLEWGELGLE
+1202 NEGILEWGNLGLE
-1215 ANVFDALA
+1215 ANIFEALVR
-1223 KDEQDLQ
+1223 DEQDLK

>member
-1 MTTPTTR
+1 
-8 AFYRSSA
+8 
-15 ASSRSTSPSPPPL
+15 
-28 FPGMVLPQDPPPYS
+28 
-42 RRSNNNNSGSNT
+42 
-54 NNHYTTTGM
+54 M
-63 PASTGSPNGN
+63 PASTGNSPNGN

-108 GIRGGARDKH
+108 GIRGGAGANRGDKH
-118 HHDNHH
+118 HDSH
-124 HHNIHDSL
+124 HHNHHIHHDGHS
-132 THTSRHHHSL
+132 SRHHHSL

-168 TSSRVRSLRK
+168 SASSRLRSLRK

-204 PSIPSWQSHHQSDPA
+204 PAIPSWESRHHQSDPA

-226 DRYRYDFDYPL
+226 DRYKYDFDYPL
-237 DKPRQQAQELERQRV
+237 DKSRQQAQELERQRV
-252 LEQEREQKNRAWR
+252 LEQERNNDRTWR
-265 DQHQDDNSNTDTD
+265 GQNNDDDSSSNGNSEN
-278 HSEPGSDN
+278 GSDN
-286 SSSDNNRDQ
+286 INSPSDNKNDQ
-295 EEHGGLGSNSDSIN
+295 EEHGGLAGSNPDSID
-309 HTDGAGS
+309 HTNNSSGS
-316 DARTGPKTIDPE
+316 RTGPKTIDPE

-361 EFNNTRKLWVLNR
+361 EFNNTRKIWVLNR

-388 DHHRQ
+388 EHHRQ
-393 EYIRVPFVEGEYLK
+393 EYFLVPFVESEYLK

-464 SNVDARWIFAFD
+464 TNVDARWIFAFD
-476 GNSFMTKNAMEEIKH
+476 GNSFLTKNAMEEIKH

-499 IKYFVVPMARL
+499 LKYFVVPMARL

-558 RLGALERGK
+558 RLGALERAK
-567 ISKPSV
+567 LSKPSV
-573 SWEPREREPIPDKAD
+573 SWEPREREPIPNKAD

-663 ESGVTRMVNE
+663 ESG
-673 LQSKADGVLSTRLN
+673 
-687 LLKKASAED
+687 
-696 LIIYPADGLG
+696 
-706 KPIIPKSAPSPIN
+706 PIIPKSAPSPTN
-719 EDGSSKVITLQGLYD
+719 EDGSSRVITLQGLYD

-770 APVHPT
+770 VPAHPT

-794 RLPRVIPKKEGILA
+794 RLPRVIPKKEGILS

-905 MRVGRQFMII
+905 MRVGRQFMIV
-915 QDSKIKMP
+915 QDGKIKMP

-937 LQPGGAATDV
+937 LQPGGAASDV

-976 DLGSMLKDS
+976 DLGAMLKDS
-985 VMSSKEN
+985 VMSSKDATPN
-992 VLKYDINQGPIDPLE
+992 YD
-1007 EEDEYQRKKP
+1007 
-1017 SPGLEKMVDSADGG
+1017 
-1031 ASKPASNQQQPV
+1031 SNQQTADLADSKPQQQQQPL
-1043 VASSTPPMVADGTGE
+1043 VASSTPPLVPDGTGE
-1058 PLYTVGELTEKYS
+1058 PLYTVGELTERYS

-1086 NSGMASA
+1086 NSGIASA

-1114 VRQDHYRSSGLRKV
+1114 VRQDHYRSSSLRKV
-1128 TLDALLYTARTNYD
+1128 TMDALLYTARTNYD

-1152 EGDKQSSSSSATG
+1152 EGDKTATG
-1165 AATGSSANKA
+1165 TSAAGGAVK
-1175 NLDDRRRG
+1175 DDRRKEGRQTSARG
-1183 GRPGSSRGSS
+1183 G
-1193 ASSKPYNPS
+1193 KPYNPS

-1215 ANVFDALA
+1215 ANIFEALA
-1223 KDEQDLQ
+1223 KDDQDLQ

>member
-1 MTTPTTR
+1 
-8 AFYRSSA
+8 
-15 ASSRSTSPSPPPL
+15 
-28 FPGMVLPQDPPPYS
+28 MVLPQDPPPYS
-42 RRSNNNNSGSNT
+42 RRSNHPANT
-54 NNHYTTTGM
+54 TANMRDY
-63 PASTGSPNGN
+63 SLSPNGN

-82 SNTTTASVR
+82 SSNSSASVR
-91 PTTIASV
+91 PSTLASV
-98 AAATAASLVN
+98 AATAAALVK
-108 GIRGGARDKH
+108 GVRGGNSAGHNNNSGNINHNGNLNGSSEMH
-118 HHDNHH
+118 HPSHF
-124 HHNIHDSL
+124 IP
-132 THTSRHHHSL
+132 RHHHTL
-142 SNSSTQSDQI
+142 SNSSTQSDL
-152 PSALVDKHF
+152 PSALVDKQF
-161 VYYPSSS
+161 VYYPSSTS
-168 TSSRVRSLRK
+168 ASSRLRSVRK
-178 RLLNRR
+178 RLLSRKALPYYL
-184 VIGFGLILA
+184 IFGLIA
-193 LIALFSLIYLQ
+193 LLSLFYLQ
-204 PSIPSWQSHHQSDPA
+204 PTASFWKSGRSVESQHHTS
-219 HRQPNNH
+219 NH
-226 DRYRYDFDYPL
+226 DRHRYDYDYPL
-237 DKPRQQAQELERQRV
+237 DKARQQAQELERQKALERENSSWMQPDDGNNDPEGNGHSSEGSANQPADKE
-252 LEQEREQKNRAWR
+252 EQEG
-265 DQHQDDNSNTDTD
+265 DSHPYGYGHNSDSN
-278 HSEPGSDN
+278 
-286 SSSDNNRDQ
+286 
-295 EEHGGLGSNSDSIN
+295 LGSNDISSRKGN
-309 HTDGAGS
+309 Y
-316 DARTGPKTIDPE
+316 IDPE

-361 EFNNTRKLWVLNR
+361 EFEKTRKLWVLNR
-374 IVDPQAESSIIQLL
+374 IVDPHAEASIIQLL
-388 DHHRQ
+388 DHHGQ
-393 EYIRVPFVEGEYLK
+393 EYIRVPFEEQEYLK
-407 QDFKLE
+407 QDFRLE

-464 SNVDARWIFAFD
+464 SKVDARWIFAFD
-476 GNSFMTKNAMEEIKH
+476 GNSFLTKNAMNEIKQAIQA
-491 SIRKHGEV
+491 SGDGV
-499 IKYFVVPMARL
+499 KYFVVPMARL

-573 SWEPREREPIPDKAD
+573 SWEPKERNPIPDKAD

-631 DERIAR
+631 DERIGR
-637 KTFRSNDLLVYKDD
+637 KTFRSHDLLVYKDSV
-651 ILMAN
+651 LRAN
-656 RQKYWVG
+656 RQKYWIG
-663 ESGVTRMVNE
+663 ENGVSLMVQE
-673 LQSKADGVLSTRLN
+673 LQSKACHVLSKRVN

-696 LIIYPADGLG
+696 LIIYPGDSLG
-706 KPIIPKSAPSPIN
+706 KPIIPPSSPSTVN
-719 EDGSSKVITLQGLYD
+719 EDGSSKIITLQGLYD

-763 LQEHDQY
+763 LQEHDQHV
-770 APVHPT
+770 ATHPT
-776 TEETGY
+776 TEDTGY

-794 RLPRVIPKKEGILA
+794 RLPRVIPKKEGTLN

-819 LKADTMPAFLDSVRM
+819 LKADTMPAFLDAVRM

-840 LTQNEYIQLSL
+840 LTQNEYIQLNL

-865 GIMYAK
+865 GILYAK

-905 MRVGRQFMII
+905 MRVGRQFMVV
-915 QDSKIKMP
+915 QDGKIKMP
-923 FENAYATRQSMAGL
+923 FESAYATRQSMEGL
-937 LQPGGAATDV
+937 LQPGGTAADV
-947 SGQELAGMY
+947 TGQELAGMY
-956 IDEENDDLDLSLD
+956 LDEENDDLDLSLD

-976 DLGSMLKDS
+976 DLGAMMKDS
-985 VMSSKEN
+985 IMSNSKDFSSGN
-992 VLKYDINQGPIDPLE
+992 PSYDNQNNASSDD
-1007 EEDEYQRKKP
+1007 EDEYQRKRRP
-1017 SPGLEKMVDSADGG
+1017 VSGMTDQDIMDDEDGG
-1031 ASKPASNQQQPV
+1031 MLQSQEQQQQQQQQSAM
-1043 VASSTPPMVADGTGE
+1043 ASSTPPLVPEGSGE
-1058 PLYTVGELTEKYS
+1058 PMYTVPELTERYS

-1086 NSGMASA
+1086 NSGMGSA

-1114 VRQDHYRSSGLRKV
+1114 VRQDHYRSPALRKA
-1128 TLDALLYTARTNYD
+1128 TMDALLYTARTNYD
-1142 HVPPRALLIQ
+1142 HVPPRVTLTIGGSTSDASAASDRRK
-1152 EGDKQSSSSSATG
+1152 GSSSVAS
-1165 AATGSSANKA
+1165 KA
-1175 NLDDRRRG
+1175 F
-1183 GRPGSSRGSS
+1183 
-1193 ASSKPYNPS
+1193 NPA
-1202 NEGVLEWGELGLE
+1202 NEGVLEWGDLGLE
-1215 ANVFDALA
+1215 TNIFEALA
-1223 KDEQDLQ
+1223 RDEQDLKET
-1230 DSLGGSLP
+1230 LGGSMP